1 MHLIVGDG
9 LYLEQRHDQEFN
21 STLSPSDIVLGT
33 YSELDYEYYTFN
45 VRDNII
51 YKLGNLYTDT
61 MIIDERKV
69 TNEYSIQK
77 MYDMDNKVEI
87 TCDYYTIKSSIR
99 GFSCEFSCVQNKT
112 DIKELDDV
120 LFFYLSKYIP
130 VMYEVMRSK
139 LPYEIIYMISKQ
151 LFYFLTWKHFDLI
164 LGHEY
169 NAKISQKDHLDKL
182 KVNYIPVENDNCEMT
197 SESIHSNRNY
207 KSDYTN
213 EKVTILQNEFSQMR
227 EI

>member
-45 VRDNII
+45 VREKQI
-51 YKLGNLYTDT
+51 YDFVESTGLIGHIDYNC
-61 MIIDERKV
+61 IDERKIKK
-69 TNEYSIQK
+69 EYSIQK

-87 TCDYYTIKSSIR
+87 TYDYYTTFHGNKSD
-99 GFSCEFSCVQNKT
+99 FSYIQKKT

-130 VMYEVMRSK
+130 VMYEVMESK

-151 LFYFLTWKHFDLI
+151 LFDFLTWKHFDLI
-164 LGHEY
+164 LGHNVNE
-169 NAKISQKDHLDKL
+169 KDHLDKL
-182 KVNYIPVENDNCEMT
+182 KVNYIPIDDTLDKDEMINKF
-197 SESIHSNRNY
+197 IHSSRNY

-213 EKVTILQNEFSQMR
+213 EKVTILQNGFSQM
-227 EI
+227 IL